1 MPVLNIYEYDPQRD
15 TWLDIKFMH
24 NMYHGDTSVCQWCA
38 AKIKERRPACY
49 KPNSMT
55 FADKSITRYTC
66 GSIIVTSSMDR
77 QRIFGYSRSNTCRL
91 ITVDD
96 QDDVI

>member
-38 AKIKERRPACY
+38 AKIKEQHPASY
-49 KPNSMT
+49 KPSNMMIT
-55 FADKSITRYTC
+55 DKLIVRYDC
-66 GSIIVTSSMDR
+66 GSIIVTGSMDM
-77 QRIFGYSRSNTCRL
+77 QHIFGYGRSNTCGL
-91 ITVDD
+91 ITADD